1 MAGSVNKA
9 IIVGRLGA
17 DPEQRRTQNG
27 LLVVNCNVATNE
39 RSPDQDSNEWKDRT
53 EWHRV
58 VFFGKLAEIVSR
70 YLRKG
75 SLVYVEGRLQTRKWQ
90 DSRTGHDRYS
100 TEIIARDMTMLD
112 SRGEGRSDSYGGSRP
127 SDQDQSSAVDS
138 ESRDSQPVSSS
149 SNSDFPEDPAEDI
162 PW

>member
-1 MAGSVNKA
+1 MTGSVNKA

-17 DPEQRRTQNG
+17 DPDQRRTQTG
-27 LLVVNCNVATNE
+27 LMVVNCNVATSE
-39 RSPDQDSNEWKDRT
+39 RFPSQDSGERQEKT

-58 VFFGKLAEIVSR
+58 VFFGKLAEVVAQ

-90 DSRTGHDRYS
+90 DPRTGQDRYS
-100 TEIIARDMTMLD
+100 TEIVARDMTMLG
-112 SRGEGRSDSYGGSRP
+112 SRGDGQGDYSRTSDDG
-127 SDQDQSSAVDS
+127 QSSNADP
-138 ESRDSQPVSSS
+138 DSQTSQPARPQST
-149 SNSDFPEDPAEDI
+149 SDFPEDPAEDI

>member
-27 LLVVNCNVATNE
+27 LLVVNCNLATNE
-39 RSPDQDSNEWKDRT
+39 KSPDQDSNDWKERT

-70 YLRKG
+70 YLRE
-75 SLVYVEGRLQTRKWQ
+75 SSMVISRAIISVE
-90 DSRTGHDRYS
+90 
-100 TEIIARDMTMLD
+100 
-112 SRGEGRSDSYGGSRP
+112 
-127 SDQDQSSAVDS
+127 
-138 ESRDSQPVSSS
+138 
-149 SNSDFPEDPAEDI
+149 
-162 PW
+162 